1 MTELEWNI
9 SRSVFLLLHFA
20 RPASLAAREGEGE
33 REREGGREERA
44 RASKLQR
51 GDSQTPLLGALPV
64 GGMETSR

>member
-20 RPASLAAREGEGE
+20 RPASLAARERG
-33 REREGGREERA
+33 REGGREERA